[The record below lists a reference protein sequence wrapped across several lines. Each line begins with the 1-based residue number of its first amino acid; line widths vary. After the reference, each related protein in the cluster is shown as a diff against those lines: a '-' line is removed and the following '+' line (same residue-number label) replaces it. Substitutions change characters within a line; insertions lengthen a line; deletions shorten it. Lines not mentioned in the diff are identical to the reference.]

1 MKKKLLLLLFLPF
14 IFAGCQS
21 IATKEDVGT
30 VKEKVTSVEQ
40 DLYLTSKA
48 IADKFKEIEN
58 DYNNKIDNL
67 NVKVESFKK
76 DQAIILE
83 RISTIEKEVNLIKGK
98 IDEVNYNFEKKVEQQ
113 NDNIEKNTIEVRRDI
128 DSLKKTYTDIISS
141 IATLNSS
148 LTLMQKD
155 LSVLKKSQEEII
167 SDNTLKYSELEEL
180 LNKNSKIF
188 LDELTK
194 HESEIYFLK
203 NKISQSGTTQISE
216 KETSKEVSKELSS
229 DVKYYIVKKGDNLS
243 EIARKHN
250 TTISAIKKLN
260 NLKNDTVYVGQK
272 LKIP

>member
-67 NVKVESFKK
+67 NVKVESLKK

-83 RISTIEKEVNLIKGK
+83 RISTIENEVNLIKGK